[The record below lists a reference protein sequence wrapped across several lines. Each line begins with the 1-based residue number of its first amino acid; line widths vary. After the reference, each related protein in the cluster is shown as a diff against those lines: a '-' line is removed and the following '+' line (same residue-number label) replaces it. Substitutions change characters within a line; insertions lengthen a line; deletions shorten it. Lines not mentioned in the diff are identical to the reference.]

1 LRSLGDDLAAPTTDL
16 PLADQWRQQLL
27 GQMEALLVQSDT
39 AVIPLRA
46 VCRSPP
52 LMLGSRSD
60 TLTRQ
65 LKAFDFDAALLTLR
79 QHMAT
84 DETHPD
90 DRAPSPRRQPA
101 IRGR

>member
-1 LRSLGDDLAAPTTDL
+1 
-16 PLADQWRQQLL
+16 
-27 GQMEALLVQSDT
+27 MEALLVQSDT
-39 AVIPLRA
+39 AVIPLYEQYSGPLR
-46 VCRSPP
+46 

-90 DRAPSPRRQPA
+90 DRAPPSPRRQPA
-101 IRGR
+101 IRGRSRATKG